1 LITRIGEPEAAIFC
15 GWFDV
20 DVEARSCAFAPGRG
34 RGASEPGGVD
44 TGAVWHGM
52 RDDSKNPGEAHGRW

>member
-1 LITRIGEPEAAIFC
+1 MITRIGELEAAIFC

-44 TGAVWHGM
+44 TGAV
-52 RDDSKNPGEAHGRW
+52 